1 MKQVDEFFIE
11 VYIQMSD
18 YPVWWET
25 TLTIYNRY
33 EDPVTN
39 IVMWFRNTVP
49 NCFWKYT
56 GDKIT
61 VGETVLETNNIIC
74 RIPKDDRYLDKY
86 VWNKLPNDEM
96 GNYFTL
102 GQGDIIIKGEVDDEV
117 NEYQQGQRSTD
128 LLKKYKELQGCMEV
142 QEFAVNVGA
151 GRCNEHYYVK
161 GV

>member
-1 MKQVDEFFIE
+1 MNN
-11 VYIQMSD
+11 YA
-18 YPVWWET
+18 PWWET

-39 IVMWFRNTVP
+39 IVRWFKTTVN
-49 NCFWKYT
+49 NCFWKYI
-56 GDKIT
+56 GDKVT

-74 RIPKDDRYLDKY
+74 RIPKDDRFLEKY
-86 VWNKLPNDEM
+86 RWSELPNDEM

-102 GQGDIIIKGEVDDEV
+102 GQGDIIIKGEVDDVV
-117 NEYQQGQRSTD
+117 NEYQSGQRSTD

-142 QEFAVNVGA
+142 QQTAINVGA

>member
-1 MKQVDEFFIE
+1 
-11 VYIQMSD
+11 
-18 YPVWWET
+18 
-25 TLTIYNRY
+25 
-33 EDPVTN
+33 
-39 IVMWFRNTVP
+39 MWFKNTVS

-117 NEYQQGQRSTD
+117 NEAPSGSDYPDGFSHLNFGWLEGEPT
-128 LLKKYKELQGCMEV
+128 EEN
-142 QEFAVNVGA
+142 FVNTIL
-151 GRCNEHYYVK
+151 RLFK
-161 GV
+161 DK